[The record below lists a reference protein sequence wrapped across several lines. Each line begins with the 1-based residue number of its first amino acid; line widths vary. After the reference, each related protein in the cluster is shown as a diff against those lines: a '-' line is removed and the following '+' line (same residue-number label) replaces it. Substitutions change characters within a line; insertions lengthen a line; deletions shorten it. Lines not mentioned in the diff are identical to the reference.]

1 MLIGFDLWAAAA
13 TYVSQYAV
21 RNDFRLAYAAA
32 NVGFRSGYSHL
43 YDLAAQ
49 RLAIESLGPGF
60 NPQPFISPPPLA
72 WLATPLLLLPFQA
85 ALIVWTLLLLAAL
98 GLTWYLLAPGHGRAR
113 AAHLVL
119 LLGVFPVAFG
129 LMVGQP
135 GAWVASA
142 VAAECWRSCR
152 SAARGARQ
160 WRP

>member
-49 RLAIESLGPGF
+49 RLAIDSLGPGF

-72 WLATPLLLLPFQA
+72 WLAPPLLLLPFQA
-85 ALIVWTLLLLAAL
+85 ALIVWTLLLPAARGFTL
-98 GLTWYLLAPGHGRAR
+98 YLLAPRPGLAP
-113 AAHLVL
+113 AAPLVL
-119 LLGVFPVAFG
+119 LLGVLPVALTVSLG
-129 LMVGQP
+129 
-135 GAWVASA
+135 
-142 VAAECWRSCR
+142 RH
-152 SAARGARQ
+152 
-160 WRP
+160 